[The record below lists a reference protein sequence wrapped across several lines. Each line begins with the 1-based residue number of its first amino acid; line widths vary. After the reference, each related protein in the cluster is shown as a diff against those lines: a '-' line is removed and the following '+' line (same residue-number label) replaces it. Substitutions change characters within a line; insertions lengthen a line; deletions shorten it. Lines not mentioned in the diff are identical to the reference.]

1 MKLQIKGKDYKIDL
15 ARFDKISDG
24 VYLLRIE
31 FSEPKYFECLAGAG
45 YDDNKLVYEIDI
57 FPRFRETN
65 SYGNVINMRFI
76 PETEFEPDEEYRMFC
91 EGTRYVLD
99 VLFVRKDLL
108 DKELREVSIISL

>member
-1 MKLQIKGKDYKIDL
+1 
-15 ARFDKISDG
+15 
-24 VYLLRIE
+24 
-31 FSEPKYFECLAGAG
+31 
-45 YDDNKLVYEIDI
+45 
-57 FPRFRETN
+57 
-65 SYGNVINMRFI
+65 MRFI

>member
-24 VYLLRIE
+24 VYLLRVE

-45 YDDNKLVYEIDI
+45 YENNKLVYEIDI
-57 FPRFRETN
+57 FPRDRVTN
-65 SYGNVINMRFI
+65 SYGNVIDMRFI
-76 PETEFEPDEEYRMFC
+76 PDNEFKPGEEYRMFC

-99 VLFVRKDLL
+99 VIFVRNDLL
-108 DKELREVSIISL
+108 EKELREISVISL